1 MVTQA
6 DYLEAAGTKE
16 YTDIFDLER
25 PLVTICIPTYNRAD
39 CLLNRSLKSAVQQTY
54 TNLEIL
60 VVGDACTDYTED
72 VVRGFRDSRIVYE
85 NLPVR
90 GDYPDEPWQRWLVAG
105 SIPTNRAL
113 EKASGHFI
121 THLDDDDEFS
131 ADRIEKLVEFAKN
144 TRADLIYHPF
154 YFAYLPGQWA
164 VNAAEA
170 LECAKVT
177 TSSMFYHR
185 WLKCVP
191 WDPQSYLLNEPG
203 DWNKVRRMLEL
214 GVKTARYHDPLTFKY

>member
-1 MVTQA
+1 MVNQA
-6 DYLEAAGTKE
+6 DYLRAASTKE

-25 PLVTICIPTYNRAD
+25 PLVTVCIPTFNRAD
-39 CLLNRSLKSAVQQTY
+39 FLLTRSLKSAVLQTY

-60 VVGDACTDYTED
+60 VIGDACTDHTEE
-72 VVRGFRDSRIVYE
+72 VVRGFNDPRIKFVNLSSR
-85 NLPVR
+85 
-90 GDYPDEPWQRWLVAG
+90 GQYPDEPVQRWLVAG
-105 SIPTNRAL
+105 SIPTNQAL

-121 THLDDDDEFS
+121 THLDDDDEYT
-131 ADRIEKLVEFAKN
+131 ADRIEKLVEYAKL

-154 YFAYLPGQWA
+154 YFAYLPGHWA
-164 VNAAEA
+164 VNDAEP
-170 LECAKVT
+170 LMCAKVT
-177 TSSMFYHR
+177 TSSMFYHH

-214 GVKTARYHDPLTFKY
+214 GIKTVRYPDPLTFKY